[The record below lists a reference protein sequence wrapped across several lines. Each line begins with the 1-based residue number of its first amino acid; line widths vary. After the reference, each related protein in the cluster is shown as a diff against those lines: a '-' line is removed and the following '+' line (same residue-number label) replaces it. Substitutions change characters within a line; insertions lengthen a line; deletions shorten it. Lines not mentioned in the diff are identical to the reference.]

1 MLGIDYCQ
9 QKNIN
14 STLEELN
21 MRPFVR
27 EYINEEQLKTDVNKL
42 QASGVAKEDIYI
54 LTHDN
59 DRTDRLVDVTESNK
73 IGMKEMD
80 FGSAVGN
87 IFNSRGDELRN
98 KIEEIG
104 FSSAEAENYEEDLDD
119 GKVLLF
125 VTNNDNVENFLL

>member
-1 MLGIDYCQ
+1 
-9 QKNIN
+9 
-14 STLEELN
+14 

-59 DRTDRLVDVTESNK
+59 DRTDRLVDATESNK

-98 KIEEIG
+98 KLEEIG

-119 GKVLLF
+119 GKVLLL
-125 VTNNDNVENFLL
+125 VTNNDSVENFLL